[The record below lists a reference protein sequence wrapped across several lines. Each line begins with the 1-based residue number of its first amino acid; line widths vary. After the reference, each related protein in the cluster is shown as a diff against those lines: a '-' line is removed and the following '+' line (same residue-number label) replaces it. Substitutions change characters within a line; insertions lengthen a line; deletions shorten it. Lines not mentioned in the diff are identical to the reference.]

1 MELRSLDYKFGGR
14 NAEDT
19 KREVNDLNKEI
30 GVTREVRVTTL
41 GGGVGS
47 SKALLYSQSVGMCW
61 YRPTCQHGMS
71 VWIQP
76 RIWQGSRNYPGRSLR
91 PGPGI

>member
-41 GGGVGS
+41 LNSNHGEPDVI
-47 SKALLYSQSVGMCW
+47 LL
-61 YRPTCQHGMS
+61 P
-71 VWIQP
+71 P
-76 RIWQGSRNYPGRSLR
+76 RLQLSTQGLNA
-91 PGPGI
+91 

>member
-30 GVTREVRVTTL
+30 GVTREVRVTTSPVAHEISKL
-41 GGGVGS
+41 APRFPSILEANLTLVTWCVDPEMPS
-47 SKALLYSQSVGMCW
+47 SEIGME
-61 YRPTCQHGMS
+61 R
-71 VWIQP
+71 
-76 RIWQGSRNYPGRSLR
+76 RSK
-91 PGPGI
+91 IK